1 MIYQYCFCFSVF
13 SFHHDIKADF
23 FPFKPQEPG
32 DHYFLHVFFKSD
44 VSTSSM
50 KPDILTLEVAKHE
63 ISEKTC
69 FALSEVKKK
78 TLSFELFIYA
88 KFYQVLHT
96 VEPSLFQALGCWEGK
111 KRESERKTEGGLRR
125 GRKRE
130 SSPAA
135 PRLSPPSF
143 FPRSFSL
150 VPDYREHGT
159 GKVEPS

>member
-23 FPFKPQEPG
+23 FPFKPQGPG

-69 FALSEVKKK
+69 FALSEVKKN
-78 TLSFELFIYA
+78 LSFELFIYA
-88 KFYQVLHT
+88 KLYQVLHT

-111 KRESERKTEGGLRR
+111 KGRAREKLR
-125 GRKRE
+125 E
-130 SSPAA
+130 
-135 PRLSPPSF
+135 
-143 FPRSFSL
+143 
-150 VPDYREHGT
+150 D
-159 GKVEPS
+159 